1 MPTKKAL
8 ITDYVWPNIDVE
20 SEVLRAA
27 GVEPVV
33 APDTSESTLAGLAAD
48 ADVIMFCFAQVTGNV
63 LRAAEKCMV
72 ASRYGIGVDN
82 IDIPTATEL
91 GIVVT
96 NVPDYCMDEVTDHA
110 IGMILALNRRLGQ
123 HDAQVKAGGWASV
136 ALDQPM
142 HRTRGATLGILGY
155 GRIGRS
161 IADKAVGFA
170 MNIIA
175 YDPLIEA
182 GQTIPIDANNKT
194 EITTFED
201 ILKRSHFI
209 TVHTPLTPETEGM
222 IGADQLASMMPGSI
236 IVNCARGGIIQEQA
250 LADALHNGHLAGAGL
265 DVVEPAPPPDD
276 HPLLHAPNIIITPHT
291 AFFSQASTIELE
303 RRTAEEALRVLNGNH
318 PENLINPDVL
328 GKSRIGI

>member
-20 SEVLRAA
+20 SEVLRAS

-33 APDTSESTLAGLAAD
+33 APDTSEETLAGLAAD
-48 ADVIMFCFAQVTGNV
+48 ADIIMFCFAQVTGNV

-123 HDAQVKAGGWASV
+123 HDAEVKQGGWASV
-136 ALDQPM
+136 VLDQPM
-142 HRTRGATLGILGY
+142 HRTRGATLGILGF

-161 IADKAVGFA
+161 IAEKAVGFG
-170 MNIIA
+170 MNIVA
-175 YDPLIEA
+175 YDPLIEP
-182 GQTIPIDANNKT
+182 GQSIDGV
-194 EITTFED
+194 EIISFED
-201 ILKRSHFI
+201 VLRRSHFI

-222 IGADQLASMMPGSI
+222 IGPDQLAMMMPGGI

-265 DVVEPAPPPDD
+265 DVVEPTPPPDD
-276 HPLLHAPNIIITPHT
+276 HPLLSAPNIIITPHT

-303 RRTAEEALRVLNGNH
+303 RRTAQEALRVLNGNH
-318 PENLINPDVL
+318 PQNLINPDVL
-328 GKSRIGI
+328 GRSRVGI

>member
-1 MPTKKAL
+1 MKKAL

-27 GVEPVV
+27 GVEPII
-33 APDTSESTLAGLAAD
+33 APDTSEETLANLATD
-48 ADVIMFCFAQVTGNV
+48 ADIIMFCFAQVTGKV

-82 IDIPTATEL
+82 IDIPSATEL

-110 IGMILALNRRLGQ
+110 IGMILALNRRLLP
-123 HDAQVKAGGWASV
+123 HDSQVKEGGWHDV
-136 ALDQPM
+136 VLDQPM

-155 GRIGRS
+155 GRIGRA
-161 IADKAVGFA
+161 IAEKAVGFG
-170 MNIIA
+170 MNLIA
-175 YDPLIEA
+175 YDPMIEP
-182 GQTIPIDANNKT
+182 GQTIDGT

-201 ILKRSHFI
+201 VLRRSHFI

-222 IGADQLASMMPGSI
+222 IGPDQLAMMMPGSI

-250 LADALHNGHLAGAGL
+250 LADALNSGHLAGAGL
-265 DVVEPAPPPDD
+265 DVLEPAPPPDD
-276 HPLLHAPNIIITPHT
+276 HPLLATPNIIITPHT
-291 AFFSQASTIELE
+291 AFFSQASTVELE
-303 RRTAEEALRVLNGNH
+303 RRTAQEALRVLSGNP

-328 GKSRIGI
+328 GRSRVGI